1 MDPGAQKEVEERMR
15 GDTAGPD
22 LSNLERGDKGAPETS
37 SQAGLGTRFRTHF
50 TEEVTNSHA
59 DILLI
64 LCCVISGFIDSA
76 IYNAYSTFVSMQTGL
91 GASGQPTTKPYGWAR
106 SLTSIGCFIL
116 GSFFF
121 SRFCRYLGPL
131 KRSTLVAS
139 FLLQSIIVFFC
150 GAIVQSNVVDGSVQ
164 QPGGAIKWLE
174 EIPIALLSFQSSGQ
188 MVGSRILSLSEI
200 PTIVVTSVLCDF
212 ASDPDLMSSLTR
224 NAKRNRRALAFL
236 GILVGA
242 VIGGWIEKVTD
253 GLQTVIWIVGVIK
266 VIVTVSWAF
275 WPQKRP
281 AATK

>member
-1 MDPGAQKEVEERMR
+1 MYF
-15 GDTAGPD
+15 GD
-22 LSNLERGDKGAPETS
+22 S
-37 SQAGLGTRFRTHF
+37 
-50 TEEVTNSHA
+50 
-59 DILLI
+59 ILI
-64 LCCVISGFIDSA
+64 LTSWQLIAPLSQCKLVGPCTCRPPHPQAHRSLGNTI
-76 IYNAYSTFVSMQTGL
+76 FVGL

-139 FLLQSIIVFFC
+139 FLLQSIVVFFC

-164 QPGGAIKWLE
+164 QPGGEIKWLE

-188 MVGSRILSLSEI
+188 MVGSRNLSLSEI

-224 NAKRNRRALAFL
+224 NAKRNRRLLAFL

-242 VIGGWIEKVTD
+242 VIGGWIAKVTE

-275 WPQKRP
+275 WPQKQP
-281 AATK
+281 AASK